1 MSVEIGLWGVAAL
14 GLLLVLR
21 LPVALALIIVSFSGI
36 WAMIG
41 LKPAMGILQNTP
53 YSFVASWT
61 MSAVPMFLLMGFV
74 AFHSGMT
81 GGLFDAAKVLL
92 ARLPGGLAISSIF
105 ACSAFASVSGSSVAT
120 AAAMGRIA
128 IPEMVRAGYRP
139 SIAAGSIAAGG
150 TIGALIPPSI
160 LMIIYGIIAETSVT
174 KVFLGGLS
182 IGILTAVSY
191 AIVVLIISFAR
202 PDLIPRRAEVE
213 RGGGARVFV
222 KLLPVSA
229 LVLLVFGG
237 LFSGLFTA
245 TEAGAVGA
253 LGTIVIAALTG
264 TLTRRAV
271 SRALIET
278 VTTTGSL
285 LIIGIGATMFT
296 RFLGLSGLQG
306 FIGQA
311 VAGADL
317 SYVMLMLIIVAI
329 YLILGTFMEPFGAML
344 ITLPVFLPVLGAQD
358 ISLVW
363 FGVLVVKLLE
373 VGMITPPVGLNVFVI
388 RNVAAAHVTTVQV
401 FKGVVPFIIADIFV
415 VALVIA
421 VPALVLFLPGLL

>member
-74 AFHSGMT
+74 AFHAGMT
-81 GGLFDAAKVLL
+81 GGLFEAAKVLL

-174 KVFLGGLS
+174 QVFLGGLT
-182 IGILTAVSY
+182 IGILTAISY
-191 AIVVLIISFAR
+191 AIVVVIISLSR
-202 PDLIPRRAEVE
+202 PDLIPPRVEVVKGE
-213 RGGGARVFV
+213 GLRVFL

-229 LVLLVFGG
+229 LVVIVFGG

-253 LGTIVIAALTG
+253 LGTILIAAVTG
-264 TLTRRAV
+264 TLTRKAI
-271 SRALIET
+271 SRSLIET

-306 FIGQA
+306 FIAQA

-317 SYVMLMLIIVAI
+317 SYVGLMLIIVVI

-415 VALVIA
+415 IALVIA